1 MTAMEMN
8 VRLKVNGQERQY
20 PERIRLEELLDRLGL
35 ERQGLVVELNR
46 EILPRERFAEI
57 ELKEN
62 DALELIQFVG
72 GG

>member
-1 MTAMEMN
+1 
-8 VRLKVNGQERQY
+8 VRLKINGKERQY
-20 PERIRLEELLDRLGL
+20 PEPISLEELLQQLGI

-46 EILPRERFAEI
+46 EILPLERLAEI
-57 ELKEN
+57 ELKDN